1 MDKRDITDWINKH
14 YLLIDDFPSMC
25 LMLGDMLRSMG
36 ARYIDQAENG
46 ATAVAKLRKNKYDVV
61 LCDYHLGSGK
71 SGQQVLEEAK
81 LRDLVGPAC
90 IWLMVSGIKSVESVM
105 GAAEYQPDGYLLKPL
120 TEAFLLKRL
129 KRAWARKQVFQA
141 IDSAFDDKEYL
152 KAVDL
157 CDEALLTDRLHA
169 LDLMR
174 MKANLLM
181 KSGEL
186 ERARAVFEQVM
197 VEREFVWAKTGI
209 AKIDLQN
216 GEYDSARQLLQ
227 EVIEE
232 NAFYLD
238 AYDQLAAA
246 ELQMGNFAEA
256 EKVLQSAVKLSPNS
270 VQRQKNLGAVA
281 LKLGNIDVAVK
292 AYHKSVEI
300 GEHSILKRPDAYFGL
315 ARAYGEKGRPEE
327 ALQVLVSVQKEF
339 NTEGTRLRAK
349 VTEGLVYHESGDWI
363 KARKSGDELAELLSE
378 TTERPGPDTCLDMA
392 RLLFAVGVKDTPV
405 ELLRE
410 VVRNNH
416 DNVPL
421 ALEVQQIFDKARMSE
436 AGADIVNAARKE
448 ASAMMDRGVILWKA
462 GKLGE
467 AVEWMRNA
475 RTALPSNVR
484 VLFNC
489 AQLLIAYMEQNGPD
503 AAMVAEARKIL
514 LHADKLSPNQRR
526 FSQLLKELAALAPEG
541 EG

>member
-1 MDKRDITDWINKH
+1 MEKREITDWINKR
-14 YLLIDDFPSMC
+14 YLLIDDFPNIC
-25 LMLGDMLRSMG
+25 LMLSDMLRSIG
-36 ARYIDQAENG
+36 AHYIDQANNG
-46 ATAVAKLRKNKYDVV
+46 AVAVALLRKNKYDVV
-61 LCDYHLGSGK
+61 LCDYHLGGEK
-71 SGQQVLEEAK
+71 NGQQVLEEAK
-81 LRDLVGPAC
+81 LRDLMGPAG
-90 IWLMVSGIKSVESVM
+90 IWLMVSGVKNVESVM

-129 KRAWARKQVFQA
+129 NRAWAKKQVFKE
-141 IDSAFDDKEYL
+141 IDHAYYDKEYL

-209 AKIDLQN
+209 AKIHLQN

-232 NAFYLD
+232 NVYYLD

-256 EKVLQSAVKLSPNS
+256 EKVLESAAKISPNS
-270 VQRQKNLGAVA
+270 VLRQKNLGAIA
-281 LKLGNIDVAVK
+281 LKLGNIDVAAK
-292 AYHKSVEI
+292 AFRKSVEI
-300 GEHSILKRPDAYFGL
+300 GQHSILKTPDAYFGL
-315 ARAYGEKGRPEE
+315 ARAYGEKGYPDE
-327 ALQVLVSVQKEF
+327 ALQLLASVQKEF
-339 NTEGTRLRAK
+339 NTGETRLRAK
-349 VTEGLVYHESGDWI
+349 VTEGLVHHESGEWI

-378 TTERPGPDTCLDMA
+378 TSERPGPDTCLDMA
-392 RLLFAVGVKDTPV
+392 RLLFAVGVKEVPV

-410 VVRNNH
+410 VVKNNH

-421 ALEVQQIFDKARMSE
+421 ALEVQHIFDKARMSE
-436 AGADIVNAARKE
+436 QGAEVVAAARKE
-448 ASAMMDRGVILWKA
+448 ASEMMDRGVILWKA

-475 RTALPSNVR
+475 RIALPSNVR

-489 AQLLIAYMEQNGPD
+489 AHLLIAYMEQNGPEEG
-503 AAMVAEARKIL
+503 MLAEAKKIL
-514 LHADKLSPNQRR
+514 LHADKLNPNQRR
-526 FSQLLKELAALAPEG
+526 FSQLFKQLAALSPEG